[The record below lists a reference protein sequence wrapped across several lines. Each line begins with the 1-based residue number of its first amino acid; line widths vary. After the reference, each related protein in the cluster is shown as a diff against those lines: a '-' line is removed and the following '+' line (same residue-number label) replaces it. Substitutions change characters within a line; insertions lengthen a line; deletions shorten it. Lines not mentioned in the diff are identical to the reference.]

1 MELLLWTVEN
11 SLDFRGM
18 FLDSDSARRS
28 LVGAEA
34 SRGTPPPPPP
44 LRTLC
49 QTLAKRG
56 NNTKPRRVALR
67 CQALT
72 PPLSLSPVI
81 RNRSLCLPHLSPT
94 LVVRYC
100 TPAEASPLPPSLS
113 LSRFHLMGIGSSVA
127 GARLALAVRFP
138 YIRCTP
144 PRSPRSRP
152 AT

>member
-1 MELLLWTVEN
+1 MSVGKNASGDHSVGFGSDDVHIKLLLWTVEN

-28 LVGAEA
+28 LVGGEA

-72 PPLSLSPVI
+72 HPLSLSPVI

-94 LVVRYC
+94 LVVRC
-100 TPAEASPLPPSLS
+100 CNSAEASPLPPSHS
-113 LSRFHLMGIGSSVA
+113 PSPFHLMA
-127 GARLALAVRFP
+127 QA
-138 YIRCTP
+138 
-144 PRSPRSRP
+144 SPEQH
-152 AT
+152 